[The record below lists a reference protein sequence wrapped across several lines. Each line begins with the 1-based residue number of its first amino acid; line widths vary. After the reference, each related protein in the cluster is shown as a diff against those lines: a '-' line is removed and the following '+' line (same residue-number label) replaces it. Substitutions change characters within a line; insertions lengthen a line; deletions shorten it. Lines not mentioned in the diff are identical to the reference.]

1 MSKIDIDDIIVV
13 EGKDDISAVKRAV
26 NAEVIAVHGYSVH
39 KNNSLDK
46 IVKASEKKGIII
58 LTDPDYA
65 GEKIRKVIEK
75 KVPNAKHAY
84 ITRKE
89 GRKDDN
95 IGVENASPEAII
107 TALKNAKFKTK
118 TDENIF
124 TIDDI
129 INNGLSGRVDSKD
142 KRDKLG
148 KILRIG
154 YCNAKQFLNRL
165 NSFGI
170 SREEFEKSINEIDT
184 EKKNN

>member
-1 MSKIDIDDIIVV
+1 MSKLNIEDIIVV

-46 IVKASEKKGIII
+46 IKKASEKKEIII
-58 LTDPDYA
+58 LTDPDFA
-65 GEKIRKVIEK
+65 GEKIRKIIESQI
-75 KVPNAKHAY
+75 PNVKHAY

-89 GRKDDN
+89 GRKNNN

-107 TALKNAKFKTK
+107 TALKNAKFKINTN
-118 TDENIF
+118 ENVF
-124 TIDDI
+124 TINDI
-129 INNGLSGRVDSKD
+129 IDNGLSGKIDSKER
-142 KRDKLG
+142 RDKLG

-170 SREEFEKSINEIDT
+170 TRLEFEKAID
-184 EKKNN
+184 KLKS